1 MLTYTKTLSE
11 DWTFDVNFG
20 GSTFYQNRKGSSYSN
35 TELLAE
41 NLFSQSNA
49 KNLVGDNSLFRRKLN
64 SFYGFAQVTYKG
76 FLTLD
81 VTGRN
86 DWSSTLPKSSFSYFY
101 PSVGLSAV
109 LSDIIKMPEWFNFAK
124 VRASYA
130 QVGNDTD
137 PFIINQTYS
146 YIAGGNNGYVYK
158 SSKLPAVDLKPEKT
172 GSFEMGVDVRF
183 FGDRL
188 GLDFSYYN
196 SNTTNQLISIPMPL
210 ASGYQNRFI
219 NAGKVQNKGV
229 EIKLYGTPI
238 ETKAFSWTTQF
249 NFSKNTNTIKE
260 LTEDVKTITLGS
272 EDFIANVVAEEGGS
286 FGDIYVRGFQRNDAG
301 EILVGTN
308 GLPKLTSKKTVK
320 VGNANPDWT
329 GGWSNTFRYK
339 NLSLNVLIDTKQGG
353 KIVSFT
359 DAVLSGYGST
369 ARTLV
374 GREGGI
380 VFPGVLDSGEK
391 NTKEINAETLWTTL
405 GGRNNP
411 VGEVFVYDA
420 SFIRLKE
427 ISLSYSFPKSVL
439 GKLPFTGLSLGI
451 YGKNLCYLQNKA
463 GIFDPEMTVGTGN
476 NQALEAF
483 ALPSTRSFGI
493 NLNVSF

>member
-1 MLTYTKTLSE
+1 M
-11 DWTFDVNFG
+11 
-20 GSTFYQNRKGSSYSN
+20 
-35 TELLAE
+35 
-41 NLFSQSNA
+41 
-49 KNLVGDNSLFRRKLN
+49 
-64 SFYGFAQVTYKG
+64 
-76 FLTLD
+76 
-81 VTGRN
+81 
-86 DWSSTLPKSSFSYFY
+86 
-101 PSVGLSAV
+101 
-109 LSDIIKMPEWFNFAK
+109 
-124 VRASYA
+124 
-130 QVGNDTD
+130 
-137 PFIINQTYS
+137 
-146 YIAGGNNGYVYK
+146 
-158 SSKLPAVDLKPEKT
+158 
-172 GSFEMGVDVRF
+172 
-183 FGDRL
+183 
-188 GLDFSYYN
+188 
-196 SNTTNQLISIPMPL
+196 
-210 ASGYQNRFI
+210 
-219 NAGKVQNKGV
+219 
-229 EIKLYGTPI
+229 
-238 ETKAFSWTTQF
+238 
-249 NFSKNTNTIKE
+249 
-260 LTEDVKTITLGS
+260 
-272 EDFIANVVAEEGGS
+272 
-286 FGDIYVRGFQRNDAG
+286 
-301 EILVGTN
+301 
-308 GLPKLTSKKTVK
+308 PKLTSKKTVK

-369 ARTLV
+369 ARTLA

-380 VFPGVLDSGEK
+380 VFPGVLDSGER

-483 ALPSTRSFGI
+483 ALPSTHSFGI